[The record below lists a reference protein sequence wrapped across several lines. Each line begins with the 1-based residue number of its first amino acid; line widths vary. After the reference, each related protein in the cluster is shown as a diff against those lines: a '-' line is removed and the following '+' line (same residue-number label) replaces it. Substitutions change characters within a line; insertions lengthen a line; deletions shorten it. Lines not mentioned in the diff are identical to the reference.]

1 MSLQIQAFDWLS
13 VWQFSAQLSS
23 FLSLQ
28 YLKFSEVIW
37 FLRRNSCKIIILF
50 WHFPYQ
56 KQNLFRKL
64 FLLLLLSPID
74 SKLSNPYTKHV
85 YLNIM
90 FFNISLLGFALKMI
104 AHFTGWGY
112 FWTFSR
118 FLGILGTP
126 WDHPGGSSLVFRDM
140 GSQQKKTKFIIFSTF
155 KLTKPSILP
164 NCQVSNGNFL
174 HVENYTNSN
183 ISGLLGDLE
192 RYVSPI

>member
-1 MSLQIQAFDWLS
+1 MQIQAFDWLS

-90 FFNISLLGFALKMI
+90 FFNISLLGFALKMM

-118 FLGILGTP
+118 FLGILGII
-126 WDHPGGSSLVFRDM
+126 WII
-140 GSQQKKTKFIIFSTF
+140 QK
-155 KLTKPSILP
+155 LP
-164 NCQVSNGNFL
+164 VGKAQMTLELFNTSDW
-174 HVENYTNSN
+174 NSDWKN
-183 ISGLLGDLE
+183 NQL
-192 RYVSPI
+192 YVT

>member
-1 MSLQIQAFDWLS
+1 MQIQAFDWLS